1 MSARRR
7 RAVLGTVLAVLTV
20 LITACRPD
28 SPAAAIPQ
36 PEGAV
41 RPANAVVERV
51 VDGDTIRVGLG
62 GGHHMVRLIGIDT
75 PETVDQRRPVQCF
88 GHEASAH
95 TAELLPPGTPVQL
108 VLDAE
113 PRDDYDRLLAYV
125 YRAADG
131 AFVNLDLASGG
142 YADALRIAPNTAL
155 AADIGAAVAAARAAG
170 RGLWGT
176 CGGPDVAL
184 DPEAGG

>member
-1 MSARRR
+1 VTLPRVA
-7 RAVLGTVLAVLTV
+7 LAAILV
-20 LITACRPD
+20 ITSACRPAGAD
-28 SPAAAIPQ
+28 PIPQ

-41 RPANAVVERV
+41 LTANAVVERV
-51 VDGDTIRVGLG
+51 VDGDTITVRLAG
-62 GGHHMVRLIGIDT
+62 GNHTVRLIGIDT

-88 GHEASAH
+88 GHEASTH
-95 TAELLPPGTPVQL
+95 TSELLPPGTPVQL

-131 AFVNLDLASGG
+131 AFVNLDLAAGG
-142 YADALRIAPNTAL
+142 YADALSIEPNTAF
-155 AADIGAAVAAARAAG
+155 AMDISAAVADARAAG

-184 DPEAGG
+184 DPGAGG